1 MSGAAGCLILT
12 TADLPSA
19 GIWVAPAV
27 VLMGKAEGCCLHS
40 GARDVAIAVRS
51 LADKSVM
58 SEVCVR
64 CKAEG
69 CGLGLGGD
77 GDDTSREDGLDI
89 PFEGLESD
97 DEVERA

>member
-1 MSGAAGCLILT
+1 M
-12 TADLPSA
+12 
-19 GIWVAPAV
+19 
-27 VLMGKAEGCCLHS
+27 
-40 GARDVAIAVRS
+40 AIAVRS
-51 LADKSVM
+51 LADKLVM

-77 GDDTSREDGLDI
+77 GEAIDREDGLDI